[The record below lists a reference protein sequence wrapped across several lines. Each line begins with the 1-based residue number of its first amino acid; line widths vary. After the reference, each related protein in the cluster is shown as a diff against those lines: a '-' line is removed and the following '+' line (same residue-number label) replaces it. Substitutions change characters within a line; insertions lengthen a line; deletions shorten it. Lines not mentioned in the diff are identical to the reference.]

1 MARFCG
7 RRGARAGLD
16 TIRCFTS
23 SPSRKPSRNYRPKRK
38 TAIATAE
45 RPFASCL
52 SHFPPC
58 YSLGSYGDE
67 ISLSDHTTELQEHSD
82 AVFVFLIALAR
93 QGIALAVVTD
103 LLYGEI
109 LRETRGAL
117 ALHDALPIYFQPLK
131 KTFAE
136 LSAEEKNR
144 HSHRGKAFR
153 KLFVALSSML

>member
-67 ISLSDHTTELQEHSD
+67 IEAKEIGEQKTPSCKRRSEEHTSELQSRLHL
-82 AVFVFLIALAR
+82 VCR
-93 QGIALAVVTD
+93 
-103 LLYGEI
+103 LLLE
-109 LRETRGAL
+109 
-117 ALHDALPIYFQPLK
+117 
-131 KTFAE
+131 
-136 LSAEEKNR
+136 
-144 HSHRGKAFR
+144 
-153 KLFVALSSML
+153 